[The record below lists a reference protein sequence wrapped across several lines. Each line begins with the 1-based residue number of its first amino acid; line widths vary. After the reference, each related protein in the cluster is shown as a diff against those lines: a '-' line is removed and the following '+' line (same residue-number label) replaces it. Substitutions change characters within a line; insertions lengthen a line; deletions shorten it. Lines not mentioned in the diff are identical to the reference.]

1 MLLQARST
9 DYQRTGQPQPQDVQL
24 EPLAGPDMTTSY
36 LDTTLQTEG
45 LNWCSDLTIADPT
58 GLLPLALLA
67 TMCSTVLYQPIA
79 GGANKPAKITFMQ
92 KVGLSFGFLFF
103 LVSQQ
108 MPAGI
113 LLYFI
118 PSLAAGWLQSQYV
131 SWKHPISPAI
141 QPCARPVRM
150 KIRSDAEDL

>member
-1 MLLQARST
+1 MLSWAGPT
-9 DYQRTGQPQPQDVQL
+9 DYPYTGQPQPQDVQL
-24 EPLAGPDMTTSY
+24 EPLAAPDTMASY
-36 LDTTLQTEG
+36 LDPTLQTEG
-45 LNWCSDLTIADPT
+45 LNWCSDLTVADPT
-58 GLLPLALLA
+58 GLLPLTLLA
-67 TMCSTVLYQPIA
+67 TMCSTVLYQSVA
-79 GGANKPAKITFMQ
+79 GASKLTNLTFMQ
-92 KVGLSFGFLFF
+92 RVGLCFAFLFF

-118 PSLAAGWLQSQYV
+118 PSLAAGWLQSRYV

-150 KIRSDAEDL
+150 KIRQDAED